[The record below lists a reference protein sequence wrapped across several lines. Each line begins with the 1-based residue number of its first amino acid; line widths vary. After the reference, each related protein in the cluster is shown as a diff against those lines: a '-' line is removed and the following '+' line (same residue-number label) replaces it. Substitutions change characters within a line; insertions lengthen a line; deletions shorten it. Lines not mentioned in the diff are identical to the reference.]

1 MKSIS
6 IDIETYSSTNLQ
18 KSGVYRYA
26 ESDDFEILLFGYSVD
41 GSDVKVIDLCMG
53 EKIPEDIL
61 DALTDTS
68 VIKWAFNAQFE
79 RVCLSRYLKDLGI
92 DFDGKY
98 LNPSSWNCTLVWSAT
113 E

>member
-6 IDIETYSSTNLQ
+6 IDIETYSSANLQ
-18 KSGVYRYA
+18 KSGVYHYT

-61 DALTDTS
+61 DALTDT
-68 VIKWAFNAQFE
+68 
-79 RVCLSRYLKDLGI
+79 RLSNGHSMHNLKE
-92 DFDGKY
+92 
-98 LNPSSWNCTLVWSAT
+98 SACQNILKM
-113 E
+113 

>member
-6 IDIETYSSTNLQ
+6 IDIETYSSANLQ

-53 EKIPEDIL
+53 EK
-61 DALTDTS
+61 DTRGYS
-68 VIKWAFNAQFE
+68 
-79 RVCLSRYLKDLGI
+79 
-92 DFDGKY
+92 
-98 LNPSSWNCTLVWSAT
+98 
-113 E
+113 

>member
-53 EKIPEDIL
+53 DLIFQPAISDIL
-61 DALTDTS
+61 LSMPHILAHRIDTPAY
-68 VIKWAFNAQFE
+68 ILAAFE
-79 RVCLSRYLKDLGI
+79 P
-92 DFDGKY
+92 FDY
-98 LNPSSWNCTLVWSAT
+98 
-113 E
+113 

>member
-61 DALTDTS
+61 DALP
-68 VIKWAFNAQFE
+68 IL
-79 RVCLSRYLKDLGI
+79 RLSNGHSTHNLRGYAYQGILKI
-92 DFDGKY
+92 
-98 LNPSSWNCTLVWSAT
+98 
-113 E
+113 

>member
-6 IDIETYSSTNLQ
+6 IDIETYSSANLQ

-53 EKIPEDIL
+53 EKMPEDIL
-61 DALTDTS
+61 NALTDTS
-68 VIKWAFNAQFE
+68 VINGHSTHNLRGYAYQGI
-79 RVCLSRYLKDLGI
+79 LKI
-92 DFDGKY
+92 
-98 LNPSSWNCTLVWSAT
+98 
-113 E
+113 

>member
-6 IDIETYSSTNLQ
+6 IDIETYSSANLQ
-18 KSGVYRYA
+18 KSGVYHYA
-26 ESDDFEILLFGYSVD
+26 ESYDFEILLFGYSVD

-79 RVCLSRYLKDLGI
+79 RICLSRYLKDVGI
-92 DFDGKY
+92 DFDGKCCR
-98 LNPSSWNCTLVWSAT
+98 PDKSTMQIS
-113 E
+113 